1 MEIYK
6 YRSAGDSFKRDLK
19 SIVENYFYAPNAKK
33 LNDPCETLVLSDKIK
48 KQTSIFGKFFGENSK
63 ENLTSLH
70 SELDNFISTKEK
82 VGIYSLS
89 KSFNDELLWAH
100 YANKHQ
106 GFCIEYDFK
115 ILTDKNSFYNFY
127 PFDVEYSS
135 NPPEIDISDI
145 SSKHQNILKKIA
157 GTKSDKWSYEQETR
171 ILTDKYGEHEYN
183 YSAVKAIYFGLRMPE
198 KQKFKIM
205 ETLAGR
211 GIKYFQIKLIEN
223 SYIFTREEVPDLF
236 KDSKKYLFELHRKNS
251 EIIKYS
257 IHEISYDN
265 PYKKGM
271 LSIVLDSKI
280 TKQELTKLGDDLRK
294 KLFRS
299 AERIFI
305 FYYLVNDL
313 NKSYAWGLT
322 NYHKSE
328 KTISINGLTIE
339 EEKILIER
347 IKNDQRDVIGH
358 WVDESNLK
366 SLYTI
371 YKNNEVVFMET
382 FYNENNIVA
391 KEQIVTKNDSGVKYQ
406 DIDDKHNE
414 YIIIDKK
421 GLLNY
426 YSENGIFNTIKRTTY
441 NTPYSP

>member
-1 MEIYK
+1 MKVYK
-6 YRSAGDSFKRDLK
+6 YRSAGEYFKRDLK
-19 SIVENYFYAPNAKK
+19 SISENYFYAPNAEK
-33 LNDPCETLVLSDKIK
+33 LNDPCETLVLSERIK
-48 KQTSIFGKFFGENSK
+48 TQTNIFGKLFGKKSK
-63 ENLTSLH
+63 ENLTDLH
-70 SELDNFISTKEK
+70 NKLDNFISTKEK
-82 VGIYSLS
+82 AGIYSLS

-100 YANKHQ
+100 YANNHK
-106 GFCIEYDFK
+106 GFCIEYDFE

-157 GTKSDKWSYEQETR
+157 GTKSDKWSYEQEKR

-183 YSAVKAIYFGLRMPE
+183 YAAVKAIYFGLRMPE
-198 KQKFKIM
+198 KQQTKIM

-211 GIKYFQIKLIEN
+211 GIEYFQIRLITN
-223 SYIFTREEVPDLF
+223 SYIFTREKIPDLF
-236 KDSKKYLFELHRKNS
+236 KDSKKYLFELHRKTN

-257 IHEISYDN
+257 IHEISYGT

-280 TKQELTKLGDDLRK
+280 TKQELTKLGEDLRK

-299 AERIFI
+299 AERVFI
-305 FYYLVNDL
+305 FYYLINDL

-328 KTISINGLTIE
+328 KTISINGLTKQ
-339 EEKILIER
+339 EEKVLIER
-347 IKNDQRDVIGH
+347 IKNDQRNVIGH
-358 WVDESNLK
+358 WIDESNLK

-371 YKNNEVVFMET
+371 YENNGVVFLET
-382 FYNENNIVA
+382 FYNKKNIVTI
-391 KEQIVTKNDSGVKYQ
+391 EQIVTKNGSGVKYQ

-426 YSENGIFNTIKRTTY
+426 YSEDGIFNIIKKTTY
-441 NTPYSP
+441 NK